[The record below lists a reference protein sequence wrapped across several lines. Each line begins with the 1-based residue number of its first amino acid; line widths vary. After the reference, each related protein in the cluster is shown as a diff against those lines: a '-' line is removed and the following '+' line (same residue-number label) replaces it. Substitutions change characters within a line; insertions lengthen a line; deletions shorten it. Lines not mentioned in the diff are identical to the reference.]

1 MPSRKSREKRAARSE
16 RRMQEYIELKNQ
28 LEVDGATQSLGGG
41 IPAPVL
47 PGLIVDAVGGEAEL
61 GEVPGERGPVLAV
74 VSHQDHLEEAGQP
87 AAEVQQ
93 DVAHTPALGALVAGD
108 QSQGEAEADQD
119 NDETETEVNLVRPG
133 DTLIIRLHYRLREA
147 ARKAWTLKTTSLRRR
162 RRRRRCVS
170 VVGSWIGPRPD
181 HRAVL
186 LMSSMP
192 HV

>member
-1 MPSRKSREKRAARSE
+1 
-16 RRMQEYIELKNQ
+16 MQEYIELKNQ

-93 DVAHTPALGALVAGD
+93 DVAHTPALGALMAVVRHHLGDELGQSNEELHVGEQIEKRQPAGHLG
-108 QSQGEAEADQD
+108 QGEAEADED
-119 NDETETEVNLVRPG
+119 NDCLETEVDLARPG
-133 DTLIIRLHYRLREA
+133 DPLILRLHED
-147 ARKAWTLKTTSLRRR
+147 TLSQRQLCLNNKKRDRIEIN
-162 RRRRRCVS
+162 VEY
-170 VVGSWIGPRPD
+170 
-181 HRAVL
+181 
-186 LMSSMP
+186 
-192 HV
+192 